1 MPEAIDTLYILKAL
15 GFTILFVGLIGFE
28 RQKKNKIA
36 GLTTH
41 ILVALGA
48 AGVTIMQEQL
58 YYDSIQLALDFP
70 ELAGSIMFERQRI
83 VAQVVTGV
91 GFLGTGAIIKTNG
104 YISGLTTASTL
115 WIGAIIGIIFG
126 YGETT
131 LGIIVSLLALATLTI
146 IKNVFWHLLEDNH

>member
-1 MPEAIDTLYILKAL
+1 MDKVIDLVYMLQAL
-15 GFTILFVGLIGFE
+15 GLTVVFVGLIGFE
-28 RQKKNKIA
+28 RQRKNKIA

-48 AGVTIMQEQL
+48 AGITIIQEIMVI
-58 YYDSIQLALDFP
+58 DALAY
-70 ELAGSIMFERQRI
+70 LAENPQYIGSIVVERQRI
-83 VAQVVTGV
+83 VAQVVAGV

-126 YGETT
+126 YGEFM
-131 LGIIVSLLALATLTI
+131 LGIIVSLLALATLTV

>member
-58 YYDSIQLALDFP
+58 YYDSIQLAVDFP

-83 VAQVVTGV
+83 RSEERRV
-91 GFLGTGAIIKTNG
+91 GKECRL
-104 YISGLTTASTL
+104 
-115 WIGAIIGIIFG
+115 
-126 YGETT
+126 
-131 LGIIVSLLALATLTI
+131 
-146 IKNVFWHLLEDNH
+146 